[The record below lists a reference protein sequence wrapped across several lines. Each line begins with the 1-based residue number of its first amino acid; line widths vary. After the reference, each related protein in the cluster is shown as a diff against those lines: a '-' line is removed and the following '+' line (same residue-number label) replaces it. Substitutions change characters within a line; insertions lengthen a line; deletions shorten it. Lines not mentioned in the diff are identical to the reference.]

1 MGLASVENFKQK
13 KGALAPLALLHGE
26 KLWTGLQPSDFG
38 LLIGPGHKG
47 ETPLRRK
54 TLAAAGAAGVE
65 DLAAALG
72 CHARAKAVAAFANE
86 FGRLVGTLGRHLF

>member
-26 KLWTGLQPSDFG
+26 KLWTGLEPSDFG
-38 LLIGPGHKG
+38 LFVGPGHKG
-47 ETPLRRK
+47 ERPLRRK
-54 TLAAAGAAGVE
+54 TLAAPGAASGE
-65 DLAAALG
+65 NLAAALG
-72 CHARAKAVAAFANE
+72 CHARAEAVAAFANE